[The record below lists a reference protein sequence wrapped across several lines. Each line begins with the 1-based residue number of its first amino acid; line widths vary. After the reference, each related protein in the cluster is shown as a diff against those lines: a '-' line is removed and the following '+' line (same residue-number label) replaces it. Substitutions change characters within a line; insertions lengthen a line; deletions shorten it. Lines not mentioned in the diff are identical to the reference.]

1 MTPAR
6 HGPPGAPRPPG
17 RVTAGRAG
25 VRAWPVWKLP
35 RWLIGF
41 VTVVVAADAA
51 GITLA
56 AARPFG
62 GSRSFGG
69 LADLG
74 LFGLLVACDVGGV
87 ELTRRA
93 GEKTGVSRDM
103 HGVWEL
109 PIAILLPVG
118 YAPLSP
124 IIRIALTQWRV
135 RRGSPH
141 RRVFSAA
148 ALGLSYLAA
157 SVIFHRMAGGTAGG
171 TEALDPLRPGIAWM
185 LCAALAGLAQ
195 RLVNAV
201 LVLTAV
207 KGSDRAIRLRD
218 VQFGHEP
225 LYSDMAELCLA
236 VLVSVGVATSP
247 IALLFAFPFV
257 SLLLRT
263 VRHAQLAND
272 SRTDSK
278 TGLLNAGTWQ
288 RDAAA
293 ALARAVR
300 QRQPVAVAVLDLD
313 WFKLVNDT
321 YGHLFGD
328 EVLRQIGQCLPT
340 ALRDYD
346 LAGRFGGEEFVLLLP
361 YTQPDYAYR
370 VAERVRSRIAG
381 LPLRAPDGTC
391 VQVTASVGVT
401 ALTEGGRYELN
412 DLLATADAAMYRAK
426 RGGRNRVQVLSPGRG
441 GATDDGLGAG
451 GLVTLHALARDALPV
466 QPGSPEAIAR
476 TGGLVPPPA
485 ELTPAEEAAAARRP
499 AGDPPARRRSLLA
512 S

>member
-1 MTPAR
+1 MRAC
-6 HGPPGAPRPPG
+6 G
-17 RVTAGRAG
+17 RGRSG
-25 VRAWPVWKLP
+25 SLP

-41 VTVVVAADAA
+41 VTAVVAADAA
-51 GITLA
+51 SITLA

-93 GEKTGVSRDM
+93 GEKIGVSRDM

-171 TEALDPLRPGIAWM
+171 TQALDPLRPGMAWM

-201 LVLTAV
+201 LVAAV

-218 VQFGHEP
+218 VQFGQEP

-247 IALLFAFPFV
+247 IALLFAFPFA
-257 SLLLRT
+257 SLPLRT
-263 VRHAQLAND
+263 VRNAQLVND

-300 QRQPVAVAVLDLD
+300 RGSRWLSPSSTWTGSSWSTTPTGTCSGTRYCARSGSAC
-313 WFKLVNDT
+313 
-321 YGHLFGD
+321 
-328 EVLRQIGQCLPT
+328 RLPCAT
-340 ALRDYD
+340 TTWR
-346 LAGRFGGEEFVLLLP
+346 AGS
-361 YTQPDYAYR
+361 A
-370 VAERVRSRIAG
+370 ARSSSCCCPIPARTTPTGSPSGSGRGSPA
-381 LPLRAPDGTC
+381 PLRAPDGTS

-401 ALTEGGRYELN
+401 ALTEGGRYELK

-441 GATDDGLGAG
+441 GATDDGLGAC

-476 TGGLVPPPA
+476 TGG
-485 ELTPAEEAAAARRP
+485 AAAR
-499 AGDPPARRRSLLA
+499 
-512 S
+512 

>member
-6 HGPPGAPRPPG
+6 HGPPGPPG
-17 RVTAGRAG
+17 RITAGRAG

-41 VTVVVAADAA
+41 VAVVVAADAA
-51 GITLA
+51 GIALA
-56 AARPFG
+56 ATGPFG

-69 LADLG
+69 LRDLG

-93 GEKTGVSRDM
+93 GEKIGVSRDM

-157 SVIFHRMAGGTAGG
+157 SLIFHRMAAGTAG
-171 TEALDPLRPGIAWM
+171 LDPLRPGMAWV

-247 IALLFAFPFV
+247 IALLFAFPFA
-257 SLLLRT
+257 SLPLRT
-263 VRHAQLAND
+263 VRHAQMVND

-293 ALARAVR
+293 AVARAVR
-300 QRQPVAVAVLDLD
+300 LRQPVAVAILDLD

-361 YTQPDYAYR
+361 YTRADYAYR

-381 LPLRAPDGTC
+381 LPLQAPDGTS

-441 GATDDGLGAG
+441 ATDDGLGSG
-451 GLVTLHALARDALPV
+451 GLVTLRALVRDTLPV
-466 QPGSPEAIAR
+466 QPSSPEAIAR

-485 ELTPAEEAAAARRP
+485 ELR
-499 AGDPPARRRSLLA
+499 
-512 S
+512 